1 MEICWY
7 KHLPSTHKYMIQ
19 KIRESKI
26 LPPFAVGVDFQSAG
40 IGSRG
45 NSWEGDRGNFY
56 FSFCIESK
64 ELSKDLKL
72 ESISIYFA
80 YLLKEVLSELGSKT
94 WLKWPNDFYIN
105 NLKIGGVIT
114 TKIGNTIIGSIGLNT
129 IHAPEQFG
137 ILDIEIK
144 PQKLALFFIK
154 KLSKQISWNNIFSK
168 YKVEFKNSLDFTFHL
183 NGEKKSLREAELLE
197 DGSIKIEKKILYSL
211 R

>member
-1 MEICWY
+1 
-7 KHLPSTHKYMIQ
+7 MIQ